1 MSTVE
6 KTRKRSHKLSVTRVT
21 DIAILIFLAAFPFF
35 AREFRVEMMGSYICY
50 AIFALSLDLLWGYT
64 GLLSLG
70 HAVLFGM
77 GGYMIGLSY
86 QIQRGVV
93 PAFMQREGITELPWF
108 YAPLTNPIVAAVIGV
123 VFPAAF
129 AFLIGK
135 FVFSSKIKGVFF
147 TIITLALAQIFKDF
161 IINLQK
167 YTNGFNGLQS
177 IQRFALNGN
186 PPLTKV
192 QYYYV
197 ILAIGTAVFLFCL
210 WLTNSRIGKVCTSVR
225 ENESRLGFLGYNTS
239 AYKILIFTVS
249 GALAGL
255 AGVMYAPCTSTIT
268 TEDIGVAAS
277 TMAVIRV
284 AVGGRGNLTGAV
296 VGTLLVSWAQSL
308 LSEYFSGYWQLII
321 GVLLLAVIYFIPD
334 GIMGRIIKLTR
345 RSTGDAKSG
354 KALKNRKV
362 TGNVYSLQRR

>member
-1 MSTVE
+1 MSTLE
-6 KTRKRSHKLSVTRVT
+6 KSRTLFQKLPVTRCT
-21 DIAILIFLAAFPFF
+21 DIVILVFLAVFPLFVK
-35 AREFRVEMMGSYICY
+35 EFRVEMMGSFICY

-86 QIQRGVV
+86 QIQNGVV
-93 PAFMQREGITELPWF
+93 PAFMQREGITEIPWF
-108 YAPLTNPIVAAVIGV
+108 YLPLTNPIAAAIIGI

-177 IQRFALNGN
+177 IQRFAVGGSA
-186 PPLTKV
+186 PLTKT

-197 ILAIGTAVFLFCL
+197 ILGIGVAVFLFCL

-239 AYKILIFTVS
+239 AYKILIYTVS

-255 AGVMYAPCTSTIT
+255 AGVLYAPCTSTIT

-308 LSEYFSGYWQLII
+308 LSEHFSGYWQLII
-321 GVLLLAVIYFIPD
+321 GVLLLAVIYFIPE
-334 GIMGRIIKLTR
+334 GIMGRIIKLTHR
-345 RSTGDAKSG
+345 TSG
-354 KALKNRKV
+354 GSSRTKAVHNRKI
-362 TGNVYSLQRR
+362 TGKVVSLQRR

>member
-6 KTRKRSHKLSVTRVT
+6 KTRKISRKFPVTRCT
-21 DIAILIFLAAFPFF
+21 DIAILIFLAVFPFF

-86 QIQRGVV
+86 QIQNGV

-108 YAPLTNPIVAAVIGV
+108 YAPLKDPIVAAIIGIV
-123 VFPAAF
+123 LPAAF

-177 IQRFALNGN
+177 IQRFALHKNS
-186 PPLTKV
+186 PLTKV

-197 ILAIGTAVFLFCL
+197 ILAVGTAVFLFCM

-345 RSTGDAKSG
+345 RGADDAKSG
-354 KALKNRKV
+354 KELKNRKV